1 MNKRC
6 QFSSLLDTSV
16 KGAFLVLSETI
27 FIIIIIILIFL
38 LLLNI
43 YLHYFLLNC
52 HFLFLVIL
60 QSENICWTFVVLH
73 GKLFLYFY
81 TFFFFFKFWFW
92 YLFLQSYLKKHVVD
106 ILWSRT
112 TKLKFVLTAV
122 LIVLTTLGLVQF
134 NLCMFEYFCELS
146 HKNSNT
152 PQPRIT
158 SVRDTGLNH
167 SAQL

>member
-1 MNKRC
+1 MPIFITFGHFC
-6 QFSSLLDTSV
+6 
-16 KGAFLVLSETI
+16 KGGIPCAVRNHIYYYYYYFDI
-27 FIIIIIILIFL
+27 FIIIKHLFALFFIKLSFFIFSHFTIWKHMLDFCGSAWQTVFIFL
-38 LLLNI
+38 
-43 YLHYFLLNC
+43 Y
-52 HFLFLVIL
+52 
-60 QSENICWTFVVLH
+60 
-73 GKLFLYFY
+73 
-81 TFFFFFKFWFW
+81 FFFFFKFWFW